1 MASGSRMRRYWHDV
15 DLELGQELVI
25 DKDLFHHIFDVCRV
39 GKGQHFELLNSS
51 GLGYLVHVENVEKK
65 KATVKVVEVRKIQE
79 LKRPHIHMFMSMPK
93 FSTLESVIEKS
104 VEMGVHTIHP
114 FYSEYSFIKNM
125 QEKDWLHKQ
134 ERWNKIIV
142 SATQQSGRGE
152 LMKIEKPF
160 AWKEFSE
167 KINRF
172 EVSECLFFYE
182 GESALTAREA
192 IARIKAKSEAPPLT
206 GVGLVIG
213 SEGGF
218 STSEING
225 LHELGLSPVT
235 LGAQV
240 LRVETACL
248 TGLSILKYEFDLMEA

>member
-1 MASGSRMRRYWHDV
+1 MRRYWLDI
-15 DLELGQELVI
+15 DLELHQEFVI

-51 GLGYLVHVENVEKK
+51 GLGYLVHVDKVEKK
-65 KATVKVVEVRKIQE
+65 RAAVKVVEVRKIPE
-79 LKRPHIHMFMSMPK
+79 IKRPHLHMFMSMPK

-114 FYSEYSFIKNM
+114 FYSEYSFVKNI

-152 LMKIEKPF
+152 LLKVEKPF
-160 AWKEFSE
+160 SWKEFSE
-167 KINRF
+167 EMNRF
-172 EVSECLFFYE
+172 KVSECLFFYE
-182 GESALTAREA
+182 GESALTAKRAVEGIRARRGLPNA
-192 IARIKAKSEAPPLT
+192 I
-206 GVGLVIG
+206 GLVIG

-218 STSEING
+218 STQEIDG
-225 LHELGLSPVT
+225 LSELGLSPVT